1 MSFRAVLDTNILIS
15 GVFWSGMPGKILEG
29 FKEGKFALI
38 VTKEITQEYT
48 AKLQNI
54 AKKLEAEDRIEE
66 WIQIIFEKAI
76 QVKPHCEIKLC
87 RDKKDN
93 IFLDAAAG
101 GRAKY
106 LVTRDDDL
114 KRDLKLMSVMRR
126 KHGVEIVSVSQF
138 LKLI

>member
-15 GVFWSGMPGKILEG
+15 GIFWSGMPGKILEG
-29 FKEGKFALI
+29 FKEGKFELI
-38 VTKEITQEYT
+38 VTQEITQEYT
-48 AKLQNI
+48 AKLQII
-54 AKKLEAEDRIEE
+54 ARKLEAEDKIEE
-66 WIQIIFEKAI
+66 WIQIILGKAI
-76 QVKPHCEIKLC
+76 QVKPHREIKLC
-87 RDKKDN
+87 RDKNDN
-93 IFLDAAAG
+93 IFLEGAAG

-114 KRDLKLMSVMRR
+114 KRDLKLISVMRR